1 MGFPVHAPF
10 ERARASKGAFVLEL
24 KDIVVRFHGHGH
36 DVSAVQGVS
45 LKVKAGEVYGIIGTS
60 GAGKSTLL
68 RTINLLQRPD
78 SGQVWVRGGEI
89 TRLEGEP
96 LRQLRLKIGMVF
108 QHFEL
113 VGSRNIFENIA
124 LPLRAAKVPEPGIRK
139 RVAELLDLVELKDK
153 ERALPGQLSGGQKQR
168 VGIARAL
175 ANHPDLLLCD
185 EPTSALDLETTES
198 ILDLLGDINRRLGLT
213 VVVISHEMAVI
224 KRICHRVA
232 VMKDGKVVEE
242 NDVYG
247 LFSSPQHPLSQELVE
262 KSLGLALP
270 QRVLDK
276 VQGAIARLVH
286 LGDEAEEPVLAEAV
300 KETGVHL
307 NILHG
312 RIEYVG
318 GRPIGI
324 LVVALT
330 GGRRKIQDGLAYLQ
344 SRVARV
350 EVIRHG

>member
-1 MGFPVHAPF
+1 M
-10 ERARASKGAFVLEL
+10 LEL
-24 KDIVVRFHGHGH
+24 KDITVRFQGHGH
-36 DVSAVQGVS
+36 DIAAVQGVS
-45 LKVKAGEVYGIIGTS
+45 LKVAAGEVYGIIGTS

-78 SGQVWVRGGEI
+78 SGQVWVRGGEV
-89 TRLEGEP
+89 TWLEGEA

-113 VGSRNIFENIA
+113 VGSRSIFDNIA
-124 LPLRAAKVPEPGIRK
+124 LPLRAAKLPEARIRE

-175 ANHPDLLLCD
+175 ANQPDLLLCD

-213 VVVISHEMAVI
+213 IVVISHEMAVI

-242 NDVYG
+242 NGVYEI
-247 LFSSPQHPLSQELVE
+247 FSSPQHPLSQELVE

-270 QRVLDK
+270 QRVVDK
-276 VQGAIARLVH
+276 VKGAIVRLVH
-286 LGDEAEEPVLAEAV
+286 LGDEAEEPVLAETV
-300 KETGVHL
+300 KATGAHL
-307 NILHG
+307 NLLHG

-318 GRPIGI
+318 GRPIGV
-324 LVVALT
+324 LVVELT
-330 GGRRKIQDGLAYLQ
+330 GGKRKIEEALAYLR